1 MSHESRVTAQVKS
14 RRTYQLQATG
24 HEEGGLLLEG
34 YLNFDIKR
42 YLLGIWK
49 NFVDVVWLRFF
60 FSCFVMTWA
69 FKYMRTYLRLN
80 ELNKVSIKGLRSI
93 STLRP

>member
-1 MSHESRVTAQVKS
+1 MKVELLLRWSRVEHINCK
-14 RRTYQLQATG
+14 RRALSK
-24 HEEGGLLLEG
+24 GGLLLEG

-69 FKYMRTYLRLN
+69 FKNMRTYLRLN